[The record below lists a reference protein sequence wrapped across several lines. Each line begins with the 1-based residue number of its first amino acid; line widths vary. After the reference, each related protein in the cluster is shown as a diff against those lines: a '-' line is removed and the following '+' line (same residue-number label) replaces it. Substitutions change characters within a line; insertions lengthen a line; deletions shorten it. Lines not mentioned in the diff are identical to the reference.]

1 LARGPSYFQQVVNQ
15 LRSGPKFGWE
25 IKVAWK
31 KKENNILYRRRK
43 VSRSADAYMV
53 RGNPSYAYALPEF
66 DGKTLRWEYSG
77 KAYCDTFSLCPMEK
91 SEIKNRGIRGR
102 IQDDI
107 TQVLKERGALFP
119 TEVHKALLEKG
130 KSYNQRNVWKA
141 ISRMKRDGKLGSFDD
156 RHGGW
161 RFMYKGT
168 LIALAGDEGAF
179 TRRLDTV
186 DEALM
191 TPLEKS
197 ILTKLTGAI
206 YPAKELRKE
215 VAVEDSLLSFIIRKF
230 GKQAPLEVKSEG
242 TGSHYH
248 VTVNRLKDES
258 ELEGR
263 GLVSWVRYLNIFGLL
278 VAWDG
283 RIPEAEVIEVIKKLG
298 YWASEEGKR
307 RRQIGDEWE
316 NYVEKWFKLVAQRNE
331 WQLRILEER
340 KKWRGITRREFD
352 RIFKVSL
359 GPREL
364 AIALYLIFEMKAGFI
379 SASDVD
385 IFYSKVINEPEF
397 RNFATGG
404 AKNNAVMIMVGAKSA
419 EPNAFKKAA
428 SMGMKIILH
437 TSIEDVMERLTGD
450 TTTFYKITNAIPKAI
465 ESR

>member
-1 LARGPSYFQQVVNQ
+1 
-15 LRSGPKFGWE
+15 
-25 IKVAWK
+25 
-31 KKENNILYRRRK
+31 
-43 VSRSADAYMV
+43 
-53 RGNPSYAYALPEF
+53 
-66 DGKTLRWEYSG
+66 
-77 KAYCDTFSLCPMEK
+77 
-91 SEIKNRGIRGR
+91 
-102 IQDDI
+102 
-107 TQVLKERGALFP
+107 
-119 TEVHKALLEKG
+119 
-130 KSYNQRNVWKA
+130 
-141 ISRMKRDGKLGSFDD
+141 MKRDGKLSTFDE

-168 LIALAGDEGAF
+168 LVALAWDEGAF

-191 TPLEKS
+191 TPVEKS
-197 ILTKLTGAI
+197 ILTRLRGAI
-206 YPAKELRKE
+206 YPAKELRRE
-215 VAVEDSLLSFIIRKF
+215 VAVEDSLLSYIIKKF

-242 TGSHYH
+242 TGSHYRI
-248 VTVNRLKDES
+248 TVNRLKDES
-258 ELEGR
+258 KLEGR
-263 GLVSWVRYLNIFGLL
+263 GLVSWVRYLNVFGLL

-283 RIPEAEVIEVIKKLG
+283 RIPETEVTDRIKKLG

-316 NYVEKWFKLVAQRNE
+316 NYVEQWFKLVAQRNE

-340 KKWRGITRREFD
+340 KKWRGVTRREFD
-352 RIFKVSL
+352 RIFKASL
-359 GPREL
+359 GPPEL

-404 AKNNAVMIMVGAKSA
+404 AKNNAMMILVGAKSA

-437 TSIEDVMERLTGD
+437 TSIEDAMERLTGD
-450 TTTFYKITNAIPKAI
+450 GTTFYKIARAIPNPSGI
-465 ESR
+465 